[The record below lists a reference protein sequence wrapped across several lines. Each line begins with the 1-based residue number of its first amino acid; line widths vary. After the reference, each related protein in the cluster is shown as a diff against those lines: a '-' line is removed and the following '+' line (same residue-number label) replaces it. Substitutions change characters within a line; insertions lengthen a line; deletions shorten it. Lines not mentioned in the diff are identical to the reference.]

1 MPRDAG
7 LYHRTFLHDPGLL
20 QTMIGLGT
28 WLEICGAAGLVETVL
43 DDLDTPR
50 TAVILPVLTL
60 PGLNGI
66 SFLKLRA
73 SIGAL
78 SR

>member
-1 MPRDAG
+1 
-7 LYHRTFLHDPGLL
+7 
-20 QTMIGLGT
+20 MIGLGT